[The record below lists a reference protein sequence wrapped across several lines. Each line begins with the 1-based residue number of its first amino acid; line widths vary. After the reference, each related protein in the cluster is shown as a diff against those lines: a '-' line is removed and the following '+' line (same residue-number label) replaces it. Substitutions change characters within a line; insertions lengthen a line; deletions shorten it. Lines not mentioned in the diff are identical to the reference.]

1 MRMNR
6 GTLVL
11 LAASVVVILAVLL
24 LNNQP
29 ASAPA
34 PTPEA
39 TAEGAGLIFPELA
52 GLSESVPEA
61 TADGASAGGQG
72 TIVKVEATNADATQK
87 TVLTKDEGGA
97 WTVAEATNA
106 SDLATD
112 QAKTTSVVTSLA
124 TLAATSRFA
133 LGDQKAADFGL
144 DKPAYT
150 FTLTDK
156 DNKIYTLKIG
166 SKSPTTP
173 RYYAFVNDDTATVYV
188 VPKDT
193 VDNLV
198 SQLITLPPYVAS
210 PTPTVTPTTTLNPF
224 SEIDLATQTAQAV
237 ETQTMQ
243 LTAMAE
249 VTAEA
254 TDSATATPSPTP

>member
-11 LAASVVVILAVLL
+11 LVASVVVILAVLL

-39 TAEGAGLIFPELA
+39 TAEGAGPIFPEIA
-52 GLSESVPEA
+52 SVQD
-61 TADGASAGGQG
+61 TV
-72 TIVKVEATNADATQK
+72 VKVEAANADATQK

-97 WTVAEATNA
+97 WTVAEATNSRA
-106 SDLATD
+106 LATD
-112 QAKTTSVVTSLA
+112 QTKAVGVVTTLA
-124 TLAATSRFA
+124 TLASIDRFA
-133 LGDQKAADFGL
+133 LGDRNAADFGL
-144 DKPAYT
+144 DEPAST

-156 DNKIYTLKIG
+156 DNNTYSLKIG

-173 RYYAFVNDDTATVYV
+173 RYYAFVNEDVETVYV
-188 VPKDT
+188 VQQSA
-193 VDNLV
+193 VDDLV

-210 PTPTVTPTTTLNPF
+210 PTPTITPTVTLNPF
-224 SEIDLATQTAQAV
+224 SEIDLATQTAQAM
-237 ETQTMQ
+237 ETLSAQ
-243 LTAMAE
+243 LTALAE

-254 TDSATATPSPTP
+254 TDGDTATPTPAP